1 MQPVVRIFLHQLEE
15 TEAISVRTTDKRDEM
30 SIYAVKSDNS
40 VLLNLVIY
48 FMQLF
53 SAKELR

>member
-1 MQPVVRIFLHQLEE
+1 MQPVVRIFLYQLEE
-15 TEAISVRTTDKRDEM
+15 TEAIGVRTTDKRDEM
-30 SIYAVKSDNS
+30 SIYAVKSDSS

-48 FMQLF
+48 LMQLF